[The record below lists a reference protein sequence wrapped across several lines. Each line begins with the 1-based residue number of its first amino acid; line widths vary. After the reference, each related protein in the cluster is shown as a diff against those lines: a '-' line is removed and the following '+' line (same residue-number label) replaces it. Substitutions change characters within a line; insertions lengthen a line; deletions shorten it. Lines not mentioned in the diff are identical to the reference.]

1 MNTLY
6 RAITAAAVGA
16 CLLMLAGCPD
26 NTAPDSRD
34 AQAAKQD
41 ISDMHAQLLK
51 AYNAKDAAGVAALYT
66 DDSILMPP
74 NAATVKSKIAV
85 GDFMR
90 QTLVPPMNS
99 MLLNVSETEV
109 SGDYAFSTGY
119 YTVLRAD
126 GTTLDR
132 GKFMEVLQHQNDG
145 WRIFRDI
152 YNSDMAG
159 PTMDTG
165 AMAPATPAPAA
176 ATH

>member
-6 RAITAAAVGA
+6 RAITAAAVAA

-26 NTAPDSRD
+26 NSAPDSRD

-41 ISDMHAQLLK
+41 INDMHSQLLK

-66 DDSILMPP
+66 DDAILMPP
-74 NAATVKSKIAV
+74 NLATVKSKVAV

-90 QTLVPPMNS
+90 QMLVPPMNS
-99 MLLNVSETEV
+99 MLLNVTETQV
-109 SGDYAFSTGY
+109 SGDYGFSTGY
-119 YTVLRAD
+119 YTILRAD

-132 GKFMEVLQHQNDG
+132 GKFVEILQHQSEG
-145 WRIFRDI
+145 WRIARDI
-152 YNSDMAG
+152 YNSDMAA
-159 PTMDTG
+159 PTMDMG
-165 AMAPATPAPAA
+165 APMTPAPAA